1 MGGFTPEGGEGLRVQ
16 AKQTFA
22 RTDTLT
28 LTHTYHGRALVCLVC
43 LRSLRACVARVVNKG
58 EMGR

>member
-1 MGGFTPEGGEGLRVQ
+1 MGGFIPEGGEGLRVQ

-22 RTDTLT
+22 RVDTLT
-28 LTHTYHGRALVCLVC
+28 LTHILWLVSLVCLVC
-43 LRSLRACVARVVNKG
+43 LRSLRASVARVVNKG

>member
-1 MGGFTPEGGEGLRVQ
+1 MLNESFPDGTSGKEEIKAGKGLGGFTPEGGEGLRVQ

-28 LTHTYHGRALVCLVC
+28 LTHTYTMA
-43 LRSLRACVARVVNKG
+43 
-58 EMGR
+58 EP

>member
-22 RTDTLT
+22 RVDTLT
-28 LTHTYHGRALVCLVC
+28 LHTYT
-43 LRSLRACVARVVNKG
+43 VASVPSVPSVFKEPEG
-58 EMGR
+58 QCG